1 MYEKKYYTEY
11 ISPVGK
17 LTIVSDEE
25 NIIGLWIEGQKYF
38 CSTIQEEIIRKDNL
52 PILKIAKKW
61 LDKYFNNEKPKN
73 NEIPLKPYGGEF
85 RQLVWNILCQIP
97 YGEITTYGEI
107 AKKVAKMQGKKTMSA
122 QAIGGAV
129 GHNPISIIIPCH
141 RVIGTNGKLTGYAAG
156 VKIKKQL
163 IDFENKA

>member
-73 NEIPLKPYGGEF
+73 NEIPYGGEF